1 MKFENENK
9 NLIIL
14 MEECAEV
21 IQVCSKIMRFGIDD
35 TNPQLQITNR
45 KHLEVELGDVQAMIG
60 ILMQQKTV
68 DPIQLALNHLKKLEK
83 LEKWY
88 DLDNS

>member
-21 IQVCSKIMRFGIDD
+21 IHVCSKIMRFGIDD
-35 TNPQLQITNR
+35 TNPQLQVTNR
-45 KHLEVELGDVQAMIG
+45 KHLEVELGGVLAIIG
-60 ILMQQKTV
+60 ILEEQKTV
-68 DPIQLALNHLKKLEK
+68 SANQLAINHLKKLKK

-88 DLDNS
+88 VG

>member
-21 IQVCSKIMRFGIDD
+21 IHVCSKIIRFGIDD
-35 TNPQLQITNR
+35 TNPVLGITNR
-45 KHLEVELGDVQAMIG
+45 KHLEVELGDVQAIIG
-60 ILMQQKTV
+60 ILIEQKTV
-68 DPIQLALNHLKKLEK
+68 NANQLAINQFKKLKKLEK
-83 LEKWY
+83 WY
-88 DLDNS
+88 VG